1 MKNYVW
7 LFALISSVALAA
19 QESTQVTEQEAV
31 KAVSQ
36 PGKKMALGM
45 QHKMPMAGAMT
56 QTMPQAMPG
65 HEAMMDHSHE
75 PVAIPANL
83 PVPKLEV
90 ALYKDEKSGFNLHL
104 QLADFE
110 LEAPEFA
117 SKKPLSYVQGHA
129 HLFINGQKIQR
140 VYGQYLHLP
149 ATLFKQ
155 GINQVMVTLNNHDHK
170 IWSRDKK
177 QVVASVFLD
186 AGKEQFIKH
195 SFSSSPLLA
204 SR

>member
-1 MKNYVW
+1 MESYLW
-7 LFALISSVALAA
+7 LLPLIFSVAVFGQEKAQVRAQKAA
-19 QESTQVTEQEAV
+19 QQVNEM
-31 KAVSQ
+31 SQ
-36 PGKKMALGM
+36 GM
-45 QHKMPMAGAMT
+45 QHTLPMSATADT
-56 QTMPQAMPG
+56 MPG
-65 HEAMMDHSHE
+65 HEGMMDHSHE

-90 ALYKDEKSGFNLHL
+90 ALYKDEKSGFNLHIE
-104 QLADFE
+104 LADFE

-117 SKKPLSYVQGHA
+117 SEKPLGYVQGHA

-149 ATLFKQ
+149 GTLFKP

-177 QVVASVFLD
+177 QVVASVFID
-186 AGKEQFIKH
+186 AGKEPFIKH
-195 SFSSSPLLA
+195 SFSSSPLLSGA
-204 SR
+204 G

>member
-1 MKNYVW
+1 MKSFLW
-7 LFALISSVALAA
+7 LLSLIFSVSVFAQEAA
-19 QESTQVTEQEAV
+19 QQVSRQEM
-31 KAVSQ
+31 
-36 PGKKMALGM
+36 KMSPGM
-45 QHKMPMAGAMT
+45 QHKMPMPAVTA
-56 QTMPQAMPG
+56 QTMAG
-65 HEAMMDHSHE
+65 HEGMMDHSHE

-83 PVPKLEV
+83 PVPKLEA
-90 ALYKDEKSGFNLHL
+90 ALYRDEKSGFNLHI
-104 QLADFE
+104 QLADFQ

-117 SKKPLSYVQGHA
+117 SDKPLNYVQGHA

-140 VYGQYLHLP
+140 IYGQYLHLP
-149 ATLFKQ
+149 GTLFKP

-177 QVVASVFLD
+177 QVVASIFLD

-204 SR
+204 KFK